1 MSPEPPSWPWI
12 EALIPKDAGGAGCR
26 LIAPS

>member
-1 MSPEPPSWPWI
+1 MSPEPHSWPWI
-12 EALIPKDAGGAGCR
+12 EALIPNNAEGVSCR